1 MFVWLQYKK
10 STIDKNDITCN
21 DEIFLN
27 AINEKPS
34 NITMNDLIYDF
45 ERVQIIMQYSK
56 LNNLS
61 KIMQQSQANMN

>member
-27 AINEKPS
+27 DINEKPL
-34 NITMNDLIYDF
+34 NITMNNLIHDF
-45 ERVQIIMQYSK
+45 ERFQIIMQ
-56 LNNLS
+56 
-61 KIMQQSQANMN
+61 